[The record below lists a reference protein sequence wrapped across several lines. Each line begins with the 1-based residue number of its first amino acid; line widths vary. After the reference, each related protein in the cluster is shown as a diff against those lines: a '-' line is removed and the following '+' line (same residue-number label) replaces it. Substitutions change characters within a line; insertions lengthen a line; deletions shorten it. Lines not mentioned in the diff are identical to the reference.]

1 MSLGVNGWPCAPRR
15 LWRVPK
21 RAAVGVQHRSGGPEA
36 LGERRL
42 TCPDRE
48 TWLQAP
54 PIGGTTATNDG
65 GIVVGRQSFAAKS
78 LFHIQRLNQ

>member
-1 MSLGVNGWPCAPRR
+1 MVGPAR
-15 LWRVPK
+15 LDVYGASRNALLSASSTDP
-21 RAAVGVQHRSGGPEA
+21 GDPEA

-54 PIGGTTATNDG
+54 PIVGATATNDG